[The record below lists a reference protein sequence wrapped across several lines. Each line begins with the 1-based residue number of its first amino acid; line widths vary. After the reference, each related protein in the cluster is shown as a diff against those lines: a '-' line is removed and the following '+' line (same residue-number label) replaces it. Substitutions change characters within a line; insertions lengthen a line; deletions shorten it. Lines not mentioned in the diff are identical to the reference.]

1 MPFGRQWNKKC
12 RETRMWLLSEKMW
25 DMMVESFE
33 QPKASLKNLEKS
45 ALWTHPL
52 QKSNS
57 ADSSILPLNKLSA
70 MQHACEHEHE
80 ESSPAPWSSAL
91 PLQEE
96 SMRLNIILRVWKQS
110 MHISK
115 DLKRSE
121 EHTS

>member
-1 MPFGRQWNKKC
+1 MWEKNAKKIP
-12 RETRMWLLSEKMW
+12 LLK
-25 DMMVESFE
+25 
-33 QPKASLKNLEKS
+33 KLEKS
-45 ALWTHPL
+45 ALWTHRLQNQALSEPLAAWQSLASGPL

-96 SMRLNIILRVWKQS
+96 SMRLNIILKVWKQS
-110 MHISK
+110 MRISK
-115 DLKRSE
+115 DLKS
-121 EHTS
+121 